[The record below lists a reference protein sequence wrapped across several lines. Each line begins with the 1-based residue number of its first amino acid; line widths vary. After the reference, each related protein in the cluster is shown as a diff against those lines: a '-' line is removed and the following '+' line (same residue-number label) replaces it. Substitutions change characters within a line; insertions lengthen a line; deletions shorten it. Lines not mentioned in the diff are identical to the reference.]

1 MAKFLNS
8 SGTTYHLEELIK
20 NASDRLIII
29 SPYLKLNER
38 IKELLEDRNRLKI
51 DIRIVYGKNDLHPEE
66 INWLKN
72 LTFIRTSF
80 CKNLHAKCYLN
91 ENECIITSLNLYEF
105 SQVNNNEMGVLIY
118 RNEDAKLYADTY
130 EEAQRIIRISDE
142 VRMSLEKVTETDSKS
157 DANTQTASVNTQ
169 STTLSTT
176 QTATPSYSK
185 LTTAKLAKELGFKTQ
200 ELNDKLL
207 AAGYLQEQEGE
218 LVLTDAGR
226 SAGGTS
232 KKGKFGDFCLWDSGM
247 VV

>member
-118 RNEDAKLYADTY
+118 RNDDAKLYADTY

-157 DANTQTASVNTQ
+157 EHNTKTIN
-169 STTLSTT
+169 STTSTT
-176 QTATPSYSK
+176 VNSTTESTPNYSK
-185 LTTAKLAKELGFKTQ
+185 LTTAKLAKELGLKTQ
-200 ELNDKLL
+200 DLNEKLL
-207 AAGYLQEQEGE
+207 AVGYLEAQDGE
-218 LVLTDAGR
+218 LVLTDVGR
-226 SAGGTS
+226 AAGGTS
-232 KKGKFGDFCLWDSGM
+232 RKGKFGEFCLWDAGM